1 MGLCVTF
8 FFLLDLFSGPGYSPE
23 SSKYT
28 VLVSRRLNPVEKQ
41 GTRPGWHPQC
51 RQRVGRPGLRDHG
64 QEEQWQRH
72 PRHSLSAS
80 APGPALGDALCPPPW
95 EPRTLGYDDK
105 G

>member
-28 VLVSRRLNPVEKQ
+28 VLVSRRLNPVEKR

-51 RQRVGRPGLRDHG
+51 RERVG
-64 QEEQWQRH
+64 
-72 PRHSLSAS
+72 
-80 APGPALGDALCPPPW
+80 
-95 EPRTLGYDDK
+95 
-105 G
+105 